1 LYLGYD
7 TEQIGQIIGMIKEKL
22 ETTNEYSVEKHRG
35 LTQKELEARD
45 YSKKVI
51 AEWIAFIE

>member
-1 LYLGYD
+1 
-7 TEQIGQIIGMIKEKL
+7 MIKEKL